1 MKKELIVIDAGI
13 GDACTLTSALTK
25 LNSPVCILTSWPY
38 IFNNNPNVIK
48 IYDARFYASL
58 ANKKD
63 FYKSFDNIHDMYP
76 YANKTFLTTDQHMI
90 DYCHNIFN
98 LSTTSLENEY
108 YIDDEDYKNIDGYLD
123 DNLVLFQWSSNTH
136 NEYRQVFKSLN
147 RNNAQEIVNYLN
159 HKNLKV
165 LEVRAEYQKP
175 LQNTISSNYL
185 SYKEYLLLTQKCKFF
200 ISIDSCLQ
208 HFSCN
213 KFNKKKG
220 LVLWGTTN
228 YKKYGYKHNI
238 NLQSEIPDSM
248 FFDAENLFKNI
259 DTLIND

>member
-147 RNNAQEIVNYLN
+147 RNNAQEIVNYLDR
-159 HKNLKV
+159 KSV
-165 LEVRAEYQKP
+165 V
-175 LQNTISSNYL
+175 
-185 SYKEYLLLTQKCKFF
+185 
-200 ISIDSCLQ
+200 
-208 HFSCN
+208 
-213 KFNKKKG
+213 
-220 LVLWGTTN
+220 
-228 YKKYGYKHNI
+228 
-238 NLQSEIPDSM
+238 
-248 FFDAENLFKNI
+248 
-259 DTLIND
+259 